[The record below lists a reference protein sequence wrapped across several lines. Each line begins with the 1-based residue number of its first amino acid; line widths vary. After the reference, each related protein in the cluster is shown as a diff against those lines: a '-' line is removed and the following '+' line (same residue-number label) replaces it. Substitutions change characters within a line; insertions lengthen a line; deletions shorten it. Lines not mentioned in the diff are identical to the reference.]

1 MVGNM
6 WECHGK
12 AGEQWRRS
20 EKIWY
25 MTNMPVVT
33 VFSMF
38 DGGEDED
45 GFMMVVRQG
54 RGLELSW

>member
-1 MVGNM
+1 
-6 WECHGK
+6 
-12 AGEQWRRS
+12 
-20 EKIWY
+20 

>member
-1 MVGNM
+1 MVGNR

-12 AGEQWRRS
+12 AGERWRRS

-38 DGGEDED
+38 DGGEDEH
-45 GFMMVVRQG
+45 GFMMVVQQG